1 MFLPMSWTSPLT
13 VAIKIRP
20 RVLCS
25 CASLPFAEPLPA
37 AAAAGLGLFGLHERG
52 QVSDGL
58 LHDPRALDDLGQE
71 HLARAEQVADDVHA
85 VHQAGLR

>member
-25 CASLPFAEPLPA
+25 WTAAPFPEPLPA
-37 AAAAGLGLFGLHERG
+37 AAAA
-52 QVSDGL
+52 
-58 LHDPRALDDLGQE
+58 
-71 HLARAEQVADDVHA
+71 LAFSASMNGVR
-85 VHQAGLR
+85 